1 MRFEVNNLADNFGA
15 EVIGLDLSENLAE
28 EDFTTVRDLYF
39 ERAVVVFRGQTLT
52 PSQQSA
58 FSRRFGDLMVHVLTQ
73 FQILGDPE
81 VLLLSNRRDADG
93 NPIGFEDAGRY
104 WHSDISYNAEPAL
117 GTMLYAV
124 EIPPQGGDTLFAD
137 MAAAYEALSD
147 KVKQQIDGR
156 FAYHSYTVNYKT
168 NETNTGSRPNLTDVQ
183 LATLENVLHPIVRT
197 HEDTGRK
204 ALYVNQGFTYRID
217 GMSETKSDAL
227 LKKLFAHTTEERFI
241 YRHKW
246 RPHDLL
252 CWDNRSVMHHATLY
266 DGKYIRH
273 MHRTTIRGL
282 KPTL

>member
-1 MRFEVNNLADNFGA
+1 MRFEVNHLATNFGA
-15 EVIGLDLSENLAE
+15 EVIGLNLSENLTE

-73 FQILGDPE
+73 FQILGDSE

-117 GTMLYAV
+117 GTMLYAM

-156 FAYHSYTVNYKT
+156 FAYHSYTVNYKA
-168 NETNTGSRPNLTDVQ
+168 NETNAGSRPNLTDVQ
-183 LATLENVLHPIVRT
+183 LATLENVKHPIVRT

-266 DGKYIRH
+266 DSKYIRH

-282 KPTL
+282 KPT

>member
-1 MRFEVNNLADNFGA
+1 MRFEVNDLATKFGA
-15 EVIGLDLSENLAE
+15 EVIGLDLSENLTE

-124 EIPPQGGDTLFAD
+124 EIPHQGGDTLFAD

-156 FAYHSYTVNYKT
+156 FAYHSYTVNYKA
-168 NETNTGSRPNLTDVQ
+168 NETNAGSRPNLTDVQ
-183 LATLENVLHPIVRT
+183 LAALENVLHPIVRT

-266 DGKYIRH
+266 NSKYTRH

-282 KPTL
+282 KPT

>member
-156 FAYHSYTVNYKT
+156 FAYHSYTVNYKA
-168 NETNTGSRPNLTDVQ
+168 NETNAGSRPNLTDVQ

>member
-1 MRFEVNNLADNFGA
+1 MRFEVNDLATNFGA
-15 EVIGLDLSENLAE
+15 EVIGLDLSENLTE

-93 NPIGFEDAGRY
+93 NSIGFEDAGRY

-156 FAYHSYTVNYKT
+156 FAYHSYTVNYKA
-168 NETNTGSRPNLTDVQ
+168 NETNAGSRPNLTDVQ

-204 ALYVNQGFTYRID
+204 ALYVNQGFTYRIA

>member
-1 MRFEVNNLADNFGA
+1 MRFEVNDLATNFGA
-15 EVIGLDLSENLAE
+15 EVIGLDLSENLTE

-124 EIPPQGGDTLFAD
+124 EIPHQGGDTLFAD

-156 FAYHSYTVNYKT
+156 FAYHSYTVNYKA
-168 NETNTGSRPNLTDVQ
+168 NETNAGSRPNLTDVQ

-266 DGKYIRH
+266 DGKYTRH

-282 KPTL
+282 KPT

>member
-1 MRFEVNNLADNFGA
+1 MRFEVNDLATNFGA
-15 EVIGLDLSENLAE
+15 EVIGLNLSENLTE

-124 EIPPQGGDTLFAD
+124 ETPPQGGDTLFAD
-137 MAAAYEALSD
+137 MAAAYEALSN

-156 FAYHSYTVNYKT
+156 FAYHSYTVNYKA
-168 NETNTGSRPNLTDVQ
+168 NETNAGSRPNLTDVQ

-227 LKKLFAHTTEERFI
+227 LKKLFAHTTEEQFI

-266 DGKYIRH
+266 DGKYTRH

-282 KPTL
+282 KPT

>member
-1 MRFEVNNLADNFGA
+1 MRFEVNDLATNFGA
-15 EVIGLDLSENLAE
+15 EVIGLNLSENLTE

-73 FQILGDPE
+73 FQILGNPE

-137 MAAAYEALSD
+137 MAAAYEALTD

-156 FAYHSYTVNYKT
+156 FAYHSYTVNYKA
-168 NETNTGSRPNLTDVQ
+168 NETNAGSRPNLTDVQ

-252 CWDNRSVMHHATLY
+252 CWDNRSVMHRATLY
-266 DGKYIRH
+266 DGQYTRH
-273 MHRTTIRGL
+273 MHRTTIKGL
-282 KPTL
+282 KPT

>member
-1 MRFEVNNLADNFGA
+1 MRFEVNDLATNFGA
-15 EVIGLDLSENLAE
+15 EVIGLNLSENLTE

-73 FQILGDPE
+73 FQILGNPE

-124 EIPPQGGDTLFAD
+124 ETPPQGGDTLFAD
-137 MAAAYEALSD
+137 MAAAYEALSN

-156 FAYHSYTVNYKT
+156 FAYHSYTVNYKA
-168 NETNTGSRPNLTDVQ
+168 NETNAGSRPNLTDVQ

-266 DGKYIRH
+266 DGKYTRH

-282 KPTL
+282 KPT

>member
-1 MRFEVNNLADNFGA
+1 MRFEVNDLTTNFGA
-15 EVIGLDLSENLAE
+15 EVIGLDLSENLTE
-28 EDFTTVRDLYF
+28 EDFTTVRNLYF

-93 NPIGFEDAGRY
+93 NSIGFEDAGRY

-124 EIPPQGGDTLFAD
+124 ETPPQGGDTLFAD

-156 FAYHSYTVNYKT
+156 FAYHSYTVNYKA
-168 NETNTGSRPNLTDVQ
+168 NETNAGSRPNLTDVQ

-282 KPTL
+282 KPT

>member
-1 MRFEVNNLADNFGA
+1 MRFEVNDLATNFGA
-15 EVIGLDLSENLAE
+15 EVIGLDLSENLTE

-156 FAYHSYTVNYKT
+156 FAYHSYTVNYKA
-168 NETNTGSRPNLTDVQ
+168 NETNAGSRPNLTDVQ

-266 DGKYIRH
+266 DSKYTRH

-282 KPTL
+282 KPT

>member
-1 MRFEVNNLADNFGA
+1 MRFEVNDLATNFGA
-15 EVIGLDLSENLAE
+15 EVIGLDLSENLTE

-124 EIPPQGGDTLFAD
+124 ETPPQGGDTLFAD

-156 FAYHSYTVNYKT
+156 FAYHSYTVNYKA
-168 NETNTGSRPNLTDVQ
+168 NETNAGSRPNLTDVQ

-266 DGKYIRH
+266 DSKYTRH

-282 KPTL
+282 KPT

>member
-1 MRFEVNNLADNFGA
+1 MRFEVNDLATNFGA
-15 EVIGLDLSENLAE
+15 EVIGLNLSENLTE

-73 FQILGDPE
+73 FQILGNPE

-124 EIPPQGGDTLFAD
+124 EIPHQGGDTLFAD

-156 FAYHSYTVNYKT
+156 FAYHSYTVNYKA
-168 NETNTGSRPNLTDVQ
+168 NETNPGSRPNLTDVQ
-183 LATLENVLHPIVRT
+183 LAALENVLHPIVRT

-227 LKKLFAHTTEERFI
+227 LKKLFAHTTEEQFI

-266 DGKYIRH
+266 DGKYTRH

-282 KPTL
+282 KPT

>member
-1 MRFEVNNLADNFGA
+1 MRFEVNDLATNFGA
-15 EVIGLDLSENLAE
+15 EVIGLDLSENLTE

-156 FAYHSYTVNYKT
+156 FAYHSYTVNYKANDT
-168 NETNTGSRPNLTDVQ
+168 DAGSRPNLTDVQ

-241 YRHKW
+241 YCHKW

-266 DGKYIRH
+266 DGKYTRH

-282 KPTL
+282 KPT

>member
-1 MRFEVNNLADNFGA
+1 MRFEVNDLATNFGA
-15 EVIGLDLSENLAE
+15 EVIGLDLSENLTE
-28 EDFTTVRDLYF
+28 GNFSTVRDLYF

-73 FQILGDPE
+73 FQILGTPE

-156 FAYHSYTVNYKT
+156 FAYHSYTVNYKA
-168 NETNTGSRPNLTDVQ
+168 NETNAGSRPNLTDVQ

-266 DGKYIRH
+266 DSKYTRH

-282 KPTL
+282 KPT

>member
-1 MRFEVNNLADNFGA
+1 MRFEVNDLATNFGA
-15 EVIGLDLSENLAE
+15 EVIGLDLSENLTE

-156 FAYHSYTVNYKT
+156 FAYHSYTVNYKA
-168 NETNTGSRPNLTDVQ
+168 NETNAGSRPNLTDVQ

-241 YRHKW
+241 SRHKW

-266 DGKYIRH
+266 DGKYTRH
-273 MHRTTIRGL
+273 IHRTTIKGP
-282 KPTL
+282 KPT

>member
-1 MRFEVNNLADNFGA
+1 MRFEVNDLATKFGA
-15 EVIGLDLSENLAE
+15 EVIGLDLSENLTE

-124 EIPPQGGDTLFAD
+124 EIPHQGGDTLFAD

-156 FAYHSYTVNYKT
+156 FAYHSYTVNYKANQT
-168 NETNTGSRPNLTDVQ
+168 NAGSRPNLTDVQ

-246 RPHDLL
+246 RTHDLL

-273 MHRTTIRGL
+273 MHRTTIKGL
-282 KPTL
+282 KPT

>member
-1 MRFEVNNLADNFGA
+1 M
-15 EVIGLDLSENLAE
+15 
-28 EDFTTVRDLYF
+28 
-39 ERAVVVFRGQTLT
+39 
-52 PSQQSA
+52 
-58 FSRRFGDLMVHVLTQ
+58 
-73 FQILGDPE
+73 
-81 VLLLSNRRDADG
+81 LLLSNRRDADG

-156 FAYHSYTVNYKT
+156 FAYHSYTVNYKA
-168 NETNTGSRPNLTDVQ
+168 NETNAGSRPNLTDVQ

-266 DGKYIRH
+266 DSKYTRH

-282 KPTL
+282 KPT

>member
-15 EVIGLDLSENLAE
+15 EVIGLDLSENLDE

-124 EIPPQGGDTLFAD
+124 EIPHQGGDTLFAD
-137 MAAAYEALSD
+137 MAAAYETLSD

-156 FAYHSYTVNYKT
+156 FAYHSYTVNYKA
-168 NETNTGSRPNLTDVQ
+168 NETNAGSRPNLTDVQ